1 MTAQP
6 VHPHQPE
13 PRVPR
18 TIGGISEALRG
29 ARRAQF
35 FAEVLAAEQ
44 GAELDAT
51 LTEWWGRA
59 MLDSDPQRDRIHATA
74 EAGTLPTTS
83 WDEIARRRRANGGAM
98 PGE

>member
-51 LTEWWGRA
+51 LTQWWGRA
-59 MLDSDPQRDRIHATA
+59 MLDSDPQRDRIHTAA